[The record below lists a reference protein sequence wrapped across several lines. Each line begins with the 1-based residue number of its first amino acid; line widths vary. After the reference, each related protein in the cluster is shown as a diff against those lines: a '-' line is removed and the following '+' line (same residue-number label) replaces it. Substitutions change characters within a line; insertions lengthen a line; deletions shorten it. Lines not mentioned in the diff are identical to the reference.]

1 MTGGVGFAGM
11 GRSSNKNNLGMLG
24 NRKSMGDNPYRGK
37 KKKERRASN
46 YDELKKFNKKK
57 FIRMKNMRNTIF
69 WSILIIISF
78 TLFFVYL
85 FTIM

>member
-46 YDELKKFNKKK
+46 DELKKFNKKK

-69 WSILIIISF
+69 WSIFMIISF
-78 TLFFVYL
+78 TLLFIYVYNV
-85 FTIM
+85 M